1 VLDTV
6 TRSGPLV
13 EHTRR
18 ASAVEASLRFCH
30 GGGRTVLTHQRVPY
44 PFHATR
50 PFYLDP
56 ARADLA
62 TLYLQSAAGGLYRG
76 DRVALTIVAEPDSAA
91 HVTTQA
97 ATIVHRTHR
106 FPVEQSTRME
116 VDEHA
121 FLAFT
126 PDPLVLFPGA
136 EIACTTEITLSDTGS
151 VILTDGLSH
160 HEPEGI
166 ASEETGRM
174 FARYSNAVVVRHA
187 SGRVLLNDRGAI
199 TGEALSAPSS
209 PFGLNRAAGN
219 VFVLGRGA
227 DRCDGELLETRLATC
242 GCVAGFSKL
251 PNDAG
256 IGGRVLAAN
265 GGALARGLEAA
276 FAIAFEALIGAPPA
290 RRRK

>member
-1 VLDTV
+1 MLDTV
-6 TRSGPLV
+6 TRPGTAF
-13 EHTRR
+13 ERE
-18 ASAVEASLRFCH
+18 AYAAAVEASLRFYH

-50 PFYLDP
+50 AFYLDT

-76 DRVALTIVAEPDSAA
+76 DRVALSIVAEPASAA

-106 FPVEQSTRME
+106 FAVEQNTRLE
-116 VDEHA
+116 VHDNA

-126 PDPLVLFPGA
+126 PDPLVLFPDA
-136 EIACTTEITLSDTGS
+136 EIACTTEITLNDRGT

-160 HEPEGI
+160 HQPEGV
-166 ASEETGRM
+166 ATEKTNGM

-187 SGRVLLNDRGAI
+187 GGRVLLNDRGTI
-199 TGEALSAPSS
+199 TGEAFFASSS
-209 PFGLNRAAGN
+209 PLGPHRAAGN

-227 DRCDGELLETRLATC
+227 DRCDAELLETRLAAC
-242 GCVAGFSKL
+242 DCVGGFSRL

-256 IGGRVLAAN
+256 IGGRVLAVN
-265 GGALARGLEAA
+265 GGTLARGLEAA
-276 FAIAFEALIGAPPA
+276 FAIAFEALIGVPPA